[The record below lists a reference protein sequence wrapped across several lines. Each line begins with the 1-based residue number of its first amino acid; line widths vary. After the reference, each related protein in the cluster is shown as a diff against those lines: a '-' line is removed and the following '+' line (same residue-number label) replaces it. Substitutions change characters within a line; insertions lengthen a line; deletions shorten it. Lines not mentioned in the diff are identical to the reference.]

1 MNTSYIQKYVIL
13 GITAII
19 FSLKPNSG
27 YTDTTYPN
35 FTEVVEKNI
44 PAVVIV
50 HAKKTLT
57 NSPSMN
63 PNIPN
68 LPDEFKPFF
77 DKFFD
82 DDQNTPRGSRPAPSF
97 GSGFILTDDGYIM
110 TNNHVISNADEI
122 TVTLSDQTE
131 LTAKLVGSDKRS
143 DLALLK
149 VEANN
154 LPIVNIGTSEDLKLG
169 EWVLAI
175 GSPFGFDH
183 TVTAGIVSGKKRN
196 LPNESYVP
204 YIQTDVAINPGN
216 SGGPLFN
223 LEGDVVGVNA
233 QIYTRSGGFM
243 GVSFAIPA
251 ETLATVYT
259 QLKNDGKVKRG
270 WLGVYIQEVDKDL
283 AASFGLDKP
292 KGAVVAKILDKSPA
306 QKSGI
311 KQGDIILAFNNI
323 DINKSKDLPLLVG
336 VTEVDKSIKVK
347 ILRNKSIIYKNVI
360 IEELPEDTQIA
371 KMRQKDVDNKMIS
384 GLKVSDLDEN
394 MKKDLNIYGGVKVDE
409 ISSHQLNDSKIQI
422 NDIITHINNKPVFN
436 VKDFERKVTML
447 EDNSLANLLVYR
459 NSNPVY
465 LAIKIS
471 K

>member
-223 LEGDVVGVNA
+223 LDGDVVGVNA

>member
-1 MNTSYIQKYVIL
+1 MNTSYIQKYVVL

-19 FSLKPNSG
+19 FSFKPISV
-27 YTDTTYPN
+27 YSDTSYPN
-35 FTEVVEKNI
+35 FTKVVEENI

-82 DDQNTPRGSRPAPSF
+82 EDQNTPRGSRQAPSF
-97 GSGFILTDDGYIM
+97 GSGFILTEDGYIM
-110 TNNHVISNADEI
+110 TNNHVISNADQI

-131 LTAKLVGSDKRS
+131 LTAILVGSDKRS

-149 VEANN
+149 VEASN

-223 LEGDVVGVNA
+223 LKGDVVGVNA

-251 ETLATVYT
+251 ETLTTVYT
-259 QLKNDGKVKRG
+259 QLKKDGKVKRG

-283 AASFGLDKP
+283 AASFGMEKP

-306 QKSGI
+306 QKSGL
-311 KQGDIILAFNNI
+311 KQGDVILAFNDI

-336 VTEVDKSIKVK
+336 VTEVNKSIQVK
-347 ILRNKSIIYKNVI
+347 LLRDKSIIYKNVI
-360 IEELPEDTQIA
+360 IEELPEDTEIA
-371 KMRQKDVDNKMIS
+371 MMRQKDVDNKMIS
-384 GLKVSDLDEN
+384 GLKVSNIDEN
-394 MKKDLNIYGGVKVDE
+394 TKKDLNIYGGVKVDQ
-409 ISSHQLNDSKIQI
+409 ISSQLLNDSKIQI
-422 NDIITHINNKPVFN
+422 NDIITHINNKPIFN
-436 VKDFERKVTML
+436 VKDFDRKVTML
-447 EDNSLANLLVYR
+447 KDDSLANLLVYR

>member
-1 MNTSYIQKYVIL
+1 MKKLFKPLAIVLISLIL
-13 GITAII
+13 TPTKI
-19 FSLKPNSG
+19 FSADSL
-27 YTDTTYPN
+27 PN

-44 PAVVIV
+44 PSVVIV
-50 HAKKTLT
+50 NAKK
-57 NSPSMN
+57 NIGQNNNPR

-68 LPDEFKPFF
+68 VPDEFKPFL
-77 DKFFD
+77 DKFF
-82 DDQNTPRGSRPAPSF
+82 NGMPTPPPGSQSRKTPSF
-97 GSGFILTDDGYIM
+97 GSGFILSADGYIM

-122 TVTLSDQTE
+122 TIRLSDDTV
-131 LTAKLVGSDKRS
+131 LDAKLIGQDERS

-154 LPIVNIGTSEDLKLG
+154 LPKVSIGDSNNLKLG

-223 LEGDVVGVNA
+223 LQGEVVGVNA

-251 ETLATVYT
+251 ETLSNVYR
-259 QLKNDGKVKRG
+259 QLKDDGKVKRG
-270 WLGVYIQEVDKDL
+270 WLGVFIQQVDKDL
-283 AASFGLDKP
+283 AESFGLDKA
-292 KGAVVAKILDKSPA
+292 KGAVVARILENSPA
-306 QKSGI
+306 EKAGL
-311 KQGDIILAFNNI
+311 KQGDIILKFDNKEI
-323 DINKSKDLPLLVG
+323 KKSKDLPLMVG
-336 VTEVDKSIKVK
+336 STNVNETVK
-347 ILRNKSIIYKNVI
+347 IELLRDKRVI
-360 IEELPEDTQIA
+360 TKFIKIEELPDDDMIA
-371 KMRQKDVDNKMIS
+371 SMKENTIDKTIVS
-384 GLKVSDLDEN
+384 GLTVSDINES
-394 MKKDLNIYGGVKVDE
+394 MKKNLNIYGGVKVDK
-409 ISSHQLNDSKIQI
+409 ISADQLNNSKIKV
-422 NDIITHINNKPVFN
+422 NDIITHINNKPIYN
-436 VKDFERKVTML
+436 TNDFKKEINGLSKNT
-447 EDNSLANLLVYR
+447 LANLLVYR
-459 NSNPVY
+459 DNAPLF

>member
-1 MNTSYIQKYVIL
+1 MRTS
-13 GITAII
+13 
-19 FSLKPNSG
+19 SLKKHAIPGIAAILFTFNPIVGHSNAS
-27 YTDTTYPN
+27 YPN

-50 HAKKTLT
+50 HAKKTIS

-82 DDQNTPRGSRPAPSF
+82 EEQNTPRGPRQAPSF

-110 TNNHVISNADEI
+110 TNNHVISNSEEI

-131 LTAKLVGSDKRS
+131 LAAKLIGSDKRS

-149 VEANN
+149 VEADN
-154 LPIVNIGTSEDLKLG
+154 LPVVKIGTSEDLKLG

-251 ETLATVYT
+251 ETLATVYK

-283 AASFGLDKP
+283 AASFGMDKP

-306 QKSGI
+306 QKSGF
-311 KQGDIILAFNNI
+311 KQGDVILAFNDV

-347 ILRNKSIIYKNVI
+347 ILRDKSIIYKNVI
-360 IEELPEDTQIA
+360 IEELPEDTEIA
-371 KMRQKDVDNKMIS
+371 SMREKTIDNKMIS
-384 GLKVSDLDEN
+384 GLKVSNIDETT
-394 MKKDLNIYGGVKVDE
+394 KKNLNIYGGVKVDQ
-409 ISSHQLNDSKIQI
+409 ISSKQLNNSKIQI
-422 NDIITHINNKPVFN
+422 NDIITHINNKPIFN
-436 VKDFERKVTML
+436 IRDFERKVDML
-447 EDNSLANLLVYR
+447 TDDSLANLLVYR

>member
-1 MNTSYIQKYVIL
+1 MRTS
-13 GITAII
+13 
-19 FSLKPNSG
+19 SLKKHAIPGIAAILFTFNPIVGHSNAS
-27 YTDTTYPN
+27 YPN

-50 HAKKTLT
+50 HAKKTIS

-82 DDQNTPRGSRPAPSF
+82 EEQNTPRGPRQAPSF

-110 TNNHVISNADEI
+110 TNNHVISNSEEI

-131 LTAKLVGSDKRS
+131 LAAKLIGSDKRS

-149 VEANN
+149 VEADN
-154 LPIVNIGTSEDLKLG
+154 LPVVKIGTSEDLKLG

-251 ETLATVYT
+251 ETLATVYK

-283 AASFGLDKP
+283 AASFGMDKP
-292 KGAVVAKILDKSPA
+292 RGAVVAKILDKSPA
-306 QKSGI
+306 QKSGF
-311 KQGDIILAFNNI
+311 KQGDVILAFNDV

-347 ILRNKSIIYKNVI
+347 ILRDKSIIYKNVI
-360 IEELPEDTQIA
+360 IEELPEDTEIA
-371 KMRQKDVDNKMIS
+371 SMREKTIDNKMIS
-384 GLKVSDLDEN
+384 GLKVSNIDETT
-394 MKKDLNIYGGVKVDE
+394 KKNLNIYGGVKVDQ
-409 ISSHQLNDSKIQI
+409 ISSKQLNNSKIQI
-422 NDIITHINNKPVFN
+422 NDIITHINNKPIFN
-436 VKDFERKVTML
+436 IRDFERKVDML
-447 EDNSLANLLVYR
+447 TDDSLANLLVYR

>member
-1 MNTSYIQKYVIL
+1 MRTS
-13 GITAII
+13 
-19 FSLKPNSG
+19 SLKKHVIPGIATILFMFNPIVGHS
-27 YTDTTYPN
+27 DATYPN

-50 HAKKTLT
+50 HAKKTIS

-82 DDQNTPRGSRPAPSF
+82 EEQNTPRGSRQAPSF

-110 TNNHVISNADEI
+110 TNNHVISNSEEI

-131 LTAKLVGSDKRS
+131 LAAKLIGSDKRS

-149 VEANN
+149 VEADN
-154 LPIVNIGTSEDLKLG
+154 LPVVKIGTSEDLKLG

-251 ETLATVYT
+251 ETLATVYK

-283 AASFGLDKP
+283 AASFGMDKP

-306 QKSGI
+306 QKSGF
-311 KQGDIILAFNNI
+311 KQGDVILAFNDV

-347 ILRNKSIIYKNVI
+347 ILRDKSIIYKNVI
-360 IEELPEDTQIA
+360 IEELPEDTEIA
-371 KMRQKDVDNKMIS
+371 SMREKTIDNKMIS
-384 GLKVSDLDEN
+384 GLKVSNIDETT
-394 MKKDLNIYGGVKVDE
+394 KKNLNIYGGVKVDQ
-409 ISSHQLNDSKIQI
+409 ISSKQLNNSKIQI
-422 NDIITHINNKPVFN
+422 NDIITHINNKPIFN
-436 VKDFERKVTML
+436 IIDFERKVDML
-447 EDNSLANLLVYR
+447 TDDSLANLLVYR

>member
-1 MNTSYIQKYVIL
+1 MNISFIKSY
-13 GITAII
+13 AII
-19 FSLKPNSG
+19 AIIAGTFFVNPTPSYSNPS
-27 YTDTTYPN
+27 YPN

-50 HAKKTLT
+50 HAKKKILG
-57 NSPSMN
+57 NN
-63 PNIPN
+63 NINQTMPN
-68 LPDEFKPFF
+68 LPDELKPFL

-82 DDQNTPRGSRPAPSF
+82 GENGNPSEPRKAPSF
-97 GSGFILTDDGYIM
+97 GSGFILTKDGYIM
-110 TNNHVISNADEI
+110 TNNHVIANSDEI
-122 TVTLSDQTE
+122 TITMSDQTE
-131 LTAKLVGSDKRS
+131 LSAKLVGSDERS

-149 VEANN
+149 VDADD
-154 LPIVNIGTSEDLKLG
+154 LPTVNIGTSENLKLG

-223 LEGDVVGVNA
+223 LNGDVVGVNA

-251 ETLATVYT
+251 ETLSNVYK
-259 QLKNDGKVKRG
+259 QLKKDGKVKRG

-283 AASFGLDKP
+283 AISFGLDKP

-306 QKSGI
+306 QKSGLM
-311 KQGDIILAFNNI
+311 QGDVILSFDNK
-323 DINKSKDLPLLVG
+323 DVKKSKDLPLLVG
-336 VTEVDKSIKVK
+336 STEVNSSVRVK
-347 ILRNKSIIYKNVI
+347 ILRNKSIIYKNI
-360 IEELPEDTQIA
+360 TIEELPEDTQIA
-371 KMRQKDVDNKMIS
+371 SMREKSVDNKTIS
-384 GLKVSDLDEN
+384 GLTVSDINETT
-394 MKKDLNIYGGVKVDE
+394 KKSLNIYGGIKVDE
-409 ISSHQLNDSKIQI
+409 ISSEQLNQSKIQV
-422 NDIITHINNKPVFN
+422 NDIITHINNKPIFN
-436 VKDFERKVTML
+436 VKDFSKKIQNIK
-447 EDNSLANLLVYR
+447 DNTVANLLVYR
-459 NSNPVY
+459 NSTPVY

>member
-1 MNTSYIQKYVIL
+1 
-13 GITAII
+13 
-19 FSLKPNSG
+19 
-27 YTDTTYPN
+27 
-35 FTEVVEKNI
+35 
-44 PAVVIV
+44 
-50 HAKKTLT
+50 
-57 NSPSMN
+57 MN

-223 LEGDVVGVNA
+223 LDGDVVGVNA

-270 WLGVYIQEVDKDL
+270 T
-283 AASFGLDKP
+283 F
-292 KGAVVAKILDKSPA
+292 
-306 QKSGI
+306 
-311 KQGDIILAFNNI
+311 F
-323 DINKSKDLPLLVG
+323 
-336 VTEVDKSIKVK
+336 
-347 ILRNKSIIYKNVI
+347 
-360 IEELPEDTQIA
+360 
-371 KMRQKDVDNKMIS
+371 
-384 GLKVSDLDEN
+384 
-394 MKKDLNIYGGVKVDE
+394 YGGWF
-409 ISSHQLNDSKIQI
+409 S
-422 NDIITHINNKPVFN
+422 
-436 VKDFERKVTML
+436 
-447 EDNSLANLLVYR
+447 
-459 NSNPVY
+459 
-465 LAIKIS
+465 
-471 K
+471 

>member
-1 MNTSYIQKYVIL
+1 MNISFIKSY
-13 GITAII
+13 AII
-19 FSLKPNSG
+19 AIIAGSFFVNPTSSYSNPS
-27 YTDTTYPN
+27 YPN

-50 HAKKTLT
+50 HAKKKILG
-57 NSPSMN
+57 NN
-63 PNIPN
+63 NINQNMPN
-68 LPDEFKPFF
+68 LPEELKPFL

-82 DDQNTPRGSRPAPSF
+82 GENGNPSEPRKAPSF
-97 GSGFILTDDGYIM
+97 GSGFILTKDGYIM
-110 TNNHVISNADEI
+110 TNNHVIANSDEI
-122 TVTLSDQTE
+122 TITMSDQTE
-131 LTAKLVGSDKRS
+131 LSAKLVGSDKRS

-149 VEANN
+149 VDADD
-154 LPIVNIGTSEDLKLG
+154 LPTVNIGTSENLKLG

-223 LEGDVVGVNA
+223 LNGDVVGVNA

-251 ETLATVYT
+251 ETLSNVYK
-259 QLKNDGKVKRG
+259 QLKKDGKVKRG

-283 AASFGLDKP
+283 AISFGLDKP
-292 KGAVVAKILDKSPA
+292 RGAVVAKILDKSPA
-306 QKSGI
+306 QKSGLM
-311 KQGDIILAFNNI
+311 QGDVILSFDNK
-323 DINKSKDLPLLVG
+323 DVNKSKDLPLLVG
-336 VTEVDKSIKVK
+336 STEVNRSVRVK
-347 ILRNKSIIYKNVI
+347 ILRNKSIIYKNI
-360 IEELPEDTQIA
+360 TIEELPEDTQIA
-371 KMRQKDVDNKMIS
+371 SMREKPVDNKIIS
-384 GLKVSDLDEN
+384 GLTVSDINEN
-394 MKKDLNIYGGVKVDE
+394 TKKSLNIYGGIKVDE
-409 ISSHQLNDSKIQI
+409 ISSEQLNQSKIQV
-422 NDIITHINNKPVFN
+422 NDIITHINNKPIFN
-436 VKDFERKVTML
+436 VKDFTKKIQNIQ
-447 EDNSLANLLVYR
+447 DNSVANLLVYR
-459 NSNPVY
+459 NSTPVY

>member
-1 MNTSYIQKYVIL
+1 MNISFIKSY
-13 GITAII
+13 AII
-19 FSLKPNSG
+19 AIIAGTFFVNPTSSYSNPS
-27 YTDTTYPN
+27 YPN

-50 HAKKTLT
+50 HAKKKILG
-57 NSPSMN
+57 NN
-63 PNIPN
+63 NINQNMPN
-68 LPDEFKPFF
+68 LPDELKPFL

-82 DDQNTPRGSRPAPSF
+82 GENGNPSEPRKAPSF
-97 GSGFILTDDGYIM
+97 GSGFILTKDGYIM
-110 TNNHVISNADEI
+110 TNNHVIANSDEI
-122 TVTLSDQTE
+122 TITMSDQTE
-131 LTAKLVGSDKRS
+131 LSAKLVGSDERS

-149 VEANN
+149 VDADD
-154 LPIVNIGTSEDLKLG
+154 LPTVNIGTSENLKLG

-223 LEGDVVGVNA
+223 LNGDVVGVNA

-251 ETLATVYT
+251 ETLSNVYK
-259 QLKNDGKVKRG
+259 QLKKDGKVKRG

-283 AASFGLDKP
+283 AISFGLDKP

-306 QKSGI
+306 QKSGLM
-311 KQGDIILAFNNI
+311 QGDVILSFDNK
-323 DINKSKDLPLLVG
+323 DVKKSKDLPLLVG
-336 VTEVDKSIKVK
+336 STEVNSSVRVK
-347 ILRNKSIIYKNVI
+347 ILRNKSIIYKNI
-360 IEELPEDTQIA
+360 TIEELPEDTQIA
-371 KMRQKDVDNKMIS
+371 SMREKSVDNKIIS
-384 GLKVSDLDEN
+384 GLTVSDINETT
-394 MKKDLNIYGGVKVDE
+394 KKSLNIYGGIKVDE
-409 ISSHQLNDSKIQI
+409 ISSEQLNQSKIQV
-422 NDIITHINNKPVFN
+422 NDIITHINNKPIFN
-436 VKDFERKVTML
+436 VKDFSKKIQNIK
-447 EDNSLANLLVYR
+447 DNTVANLLVYR
-459 NSNPVY
+459 NSTPVY

>member
-1 MNTSYIQKYVIL
+1 MRIS
-13 GITAII
+13 
-19 FSLKPNSG
+19 SLKKHAIPGIAAILFIFNPIVGHS
-27 YTDTTYPN
+27 DATYPN

-50 HAKKTLT
+50 HAKKTIS

-82 DDQNTPRGSRPAPSF
+82 EEQNTPRGSRQAPSF

-110 TNNHVISNADEI
+110 TNNHVISNSEEI

-131 LTAKLVGSDKRS
+131 LAAKLIGSDKRS

-154 LPIVNIGTSEDLKLG
+154 LPVVKIGTSEDLKLG

-251 ETLATVYT
+251 ETLATVYK

-283 AASFGLDKP
+283 AASFGMDKP
-292 KGAVVAKILDKSPA
+292 RGAVVAKILDKSPA
-306 QKSGI
+306 QKSGF
-311 KQGDIILAFNNI
+311 KQGDVILAFNDV

-347 ILRNKSIIYKNVI
+347 ILRDKSIIYKNVI
-360 IEELPEDTQIA
+360 IEELPEDTEIA
-371 KMRQKDVDNKMIS
+371 SMREKTIDNKMIS
-384 GLKVSDLDEN
+384 GLKVSNIDETT
-394 MKKDLNIYGGVKVDE
+394 KKNLNIYGGVKVDQ
-409 ISSHQLNDSKIQI
+409 ISNKQLNDSKIQV
-422 NDIITHINNKPVFN
+422 NDIITHINNKPIFN
-436 VKDFERKVTML
+436 VKDFERKVDML
-447 EDNSLANLLVYR
+447 KDDSLANLLVYR
-459 NSNPVY
+459 DSNPVY